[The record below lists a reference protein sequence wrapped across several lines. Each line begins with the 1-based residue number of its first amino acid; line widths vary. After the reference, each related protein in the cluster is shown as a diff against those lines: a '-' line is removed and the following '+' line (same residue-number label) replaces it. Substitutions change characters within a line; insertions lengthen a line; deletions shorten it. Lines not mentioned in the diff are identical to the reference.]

1 MQEAIDSS
9 NNHPH
14 IVKFIDPTTDMP
26 PQFFIAVEQQ
36 LLLECKSLEK
46 AVYVMVASHY
56 VFNIEYHHRVKD
68 VFIFLQEKILGFVD
82 DTVKKSSIYLSV
94 SSAIDLYLED

>member
-1 MQEAIDSS
+1 
-9 NNHPH
+9 
-14 IVKFIDPTTDMP
+14 MP

-56 VFNIEYHHRVKD
+56 VFNIEYRHRVKD

-94 SSAIDLYLED
+94 SSAIYLIIP